1 MQQSLR
7 VNMCEILSRIQ
18 VLYQNQQI
26 SISQKDEITK
36 LLKRGLASNNVSEL
50 SMYLRQVKRNVDPT
64 FTDTVFEC
72 IEMLD

>member
-36 LLKRGLASNNVSEL
+36 LLKKGLASNNVSEL